1 MQGARSADQDRG
13 VADAEWGG
21 AGHVHQESKV
31 TMRSW

>member
-1 MQGARSADQDRG
+1 MQGARSAEDRG